1 MACRAE
7 NLNLNGRDK
16 RRIMKIQGKI
26 LIIILSLLIVV
37 GITSILISR
46 SIATHIIK
54 QQITD
59 NLINTTQSR
68 AKHIE
73 TLLEQYKELTQLV
86 STGVAFRDALNENIA
101 QAQRI
106 DLVNRRIKAMLGAY
120 KEISCIRVLNKEG
133 IIIAS
138 SHEDIGMDKSAHE
151 IFLEGKEGTF
161 IDDLR
166 LSPFTHKYVLSI
178 SVPILLNNQFAGVLV
193 IDFDVEK
200 KLFKITTDHTGLGQT
215 GEVYLVNKD
224 GYMISPSRFLDE
236 VILKQK
242 VDLKPIEEI
251 NHNESS
257 LASLRNVADIV
268 RDYRGIEVLSVHSYI
283 PEMGWILVAEID
295 TEEAFAPATKLTNSL
310 LLVFAVIL
318 FIALLITSFI
328 SSIISRSLIK
338 LHKGTEE
345 VIKGNLDF
353 KVAISSNDEIGQLS
367 RAFDEM
373 TTKLKK
379 TREELEEYS
388 KNLEKKVKER
398 TRDLEIDINR
408 RRKIEENLR
417 AEKEFVDT
425 LLDTAQVI
433 ILVLDKEGKIIR
445 FNHFMEEVSGY
456 QLEEVKGKSWFDT
469 FLPERDREKIQE
481 LFLKAMDDIQTKG
494 NINPIVTKDGQEV
507 EVEWYNKTLKDKDG
521 KTIGLLAIG
530 FDLTKRKELQQAL
543 QESKER
549 LSSALEAANEGI
561 WDFNLESGELY
572 LSDNYY
578 RMLGYDPG
586 ETTITAKS
594 FPELLHPEDKKQVLQ
609 KMQECIEGKTKDC
622 NVEFCMKS
630 KSGNWKWIL
639 GRGKVVSRDSKGKAL
654 RFLGTYVDITQR
666 KEMEEALRESEEKFY
681 SITSSANDAIFFLDN
696 NGHISYCNKKAVEMF
711 GYNKEEMSGKDLH
724 KLIAPAKY
732 YDDYKKGFR
741 TFQKIGKGP
750 AIGKTL
756 ELSALRKNREEFP
769 IALSLSAVKLKG
781 KWNAIGIIRDISA
794 QKETEKRLKELAR
807 IDSLSGCYSR
817 GYGLELLDRQIKLSH
832 RSKSPLLLA
841 FLDID
846 GFKAIN
852 DNFGHNEGDRVLKE
866 VVQLF
871 KSTLRE
877 VDIICRMGG
886 DEFLLIFPHNSL
898 KDAPL
903 IRERLNKNLTKLN
916 HSLNKAYKI
925 ELSIGF
931 SEYNPDNPQP
941 MDELIRMA
949 DKRMYEEKR
958 NKK

>member
-1 MACRAE
+1 
-7 NLNLNGRDK
+7 
-16 RRIMKIQGKI
+16 MKMQKKL
-26 LIIILSLLIVV
+26 LIIILSFLIVS
-37 GITSILISR
+37 GLTSILISR
-46 SIATHIIK
+46 SIATNIIK

-106 DLVNRRIKAMLGAY
+106 DLVKRRIKTMFETQE
-120 KEISCIRVLNKEG
+120 EISCIRVLNKEG

-138 SHEDIGMDKSAHE
+138 SHEDIGMDKSTHQ
-151 IFLEGKEGTF
+151 IFLKGKEGTF
-161 IDDLR
+161 IDDLH

-178 SVPILLNNQFAGVLV
+178 SAPILLNNQFAGILV

-200 KLFKITTDHTGLGQT
+200 KLFKITTDRTGLGQT

-242 VDLKPIEEI
+242 VDLKPIPIEEI

-257 LASLRNVADIV
+257 LASLRKVADIV
-268 RDYRGIEVLSVHSYI
+268 TDYRGIEVLTVHSHI
-283 PEMGWILVAEID
+283 PEMGWSLVAEID
-295 TEEAFAPATKLTNSL
+295 TEEAFAPVTKLTNSL
-310 LLVFAVIL
+310 LLLFAIIL
-318 FIALLITSFI
+318 FIALFIASFI
-328 SSIISRSLIK
+328 SHTITRSLIK

-398 TRDLEIDINR
+398 TKDLEIDIN
-408 RRKIEENLR
+408 
-417 AEKEFVDT
+417 
-425 LLDTAQVI
+425 
-433 ILVLDKEGKIIR
+433 
-445 FNHFMEEVSGY
+445 
-456 QLEEVKGKSWFDT
+456 
-469 FLPERDREKIQE
+469 
-481 LFLKAMDDIQTKG
+481 
-494 NINPIVTKDGQEV
+494 
-507 EVEWYNKTLKDKDG
+507 
-521 KTIGLLAIG
+521 
-530 FDLTKRKELQQAL
+530 KRK
-543 QESKER
+543 
-549 LSSALEAANEGI
+549 
-561 WDFNLESGELY
+561 
-572 LSDNYY
+572 
-578 RMLGYDPG
+578 
-586 ETTITAKS
+586 
-594 FPELLHPEDKKQVLQ
+594 
-609 KMQECIEGKTKDC
+609 
-622 NVEFCMKS
+622 
-630 KSGNWKWIL
+630 
-639 GRGKVVSRDSKGKAL
+639 KG
-654 RFLGTYVDITQR
+654 
-666 KEMEEALRESEEKFY
+666 EEALRESEEKFH

-696 NGHISYCNKKAVEMF
+696 SGHISYCNKKAVEMF
-711 GYNKEEMSGKDLH
+711 GYNKEEMFGKDLH
-724 KLIAPAKY
+724 KLIVPAKY
-732 YDDYKKGFR
+732 HDDYEKGFR
-741 TFQKIGKGP
+741 AFQKTGNGP

-756 ELSALRKNREEFP
+756 ELSALRKNGEEFP
-769 IALSLSAVKLKG
+769 VALSLSAVKLKG
-781 KWNAIGIIRDISA
+781 KWNTVGIIRDISV
-794 QKETEKRLKELAR
+794 QKEAEKKLKKLAR
-807 IDSLSGCYSR
+807 IDSLTGCYSR

-866 VVQLF
+866 VVKLF

-877 VDIICRMGG
+877 IDIICRMGG
-886 DEFLLIFPHNSL
+886 DEFLLIFPGDSL

-916 HSLNKAYKI
+916 HSLHKPYKI
-925 ELSIGF
+925 KLSIGL
-931 SEYNPDNPQP
+931 SEYNPDNPQS

-949 DKRMYEEKR
+949 DKRMYEEKK
-958 NKK
+958 NKE